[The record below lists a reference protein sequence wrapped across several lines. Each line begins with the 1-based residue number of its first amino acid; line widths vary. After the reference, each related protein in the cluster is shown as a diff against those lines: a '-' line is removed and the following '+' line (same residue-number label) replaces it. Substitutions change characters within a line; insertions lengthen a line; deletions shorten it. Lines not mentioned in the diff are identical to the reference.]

1 METSKM
7 TSEALKVRAKNLRNA
22 VEGMFRVSVTHS
34 QALELVAREE
44 NYPTWDAACA
54 SFKPSSTQDVGKIG
68 AHEVSNLSVHQML
81 APSSSSG
88 ALIVVWGVTGQGKTS
103 TVRVIVED
111 LIAQQDADKPTD
123 ILHVG
128 LKEFPYP
135 ERVSARYI
143 PGAESILRSGQI
155 TESLVVVD
163 ELRDPYAAF
172 EVVAMVLDG
181 AKVIVTLHAKSPVDR
196 LRALLKAQGM
206 GELLLERL
214 LENGQVMAITA
225 RR

>member
-1 METSKM
+1 M
-7 TSEALKVRAKNLRNA
+7 TSEALKIRAKNLRSA
-22 VEGMFRVSVTHS
+22 VENMFRVSVTHS
-34 QALELVAREE
+34 QALELVAKEE

-54 SFKPSSTQDVGKIG
+54 SFKPSNKQDV
-68 AHEVSNLSVHQML
+68 APVLSVYQML
-81 APSSSSG
+81 APSSSVG

-103 TVRVIVED
+103 TARAIVED
-111 LIAQQDADKPTD
+111 LMAKPDGDKPND

-143 PGAESILRSGQI
+143 SGAESILCSGQI

-172 EVVAMVLDG
+172 EVVAMVLAG
-181 AKVIVTLHAKSPVDR
+181 AKVILTLHAISPVDR

-206 GELLLERL
+206 GELLLDQL
-214 LENGQVMAITA
+214 LANGQILAITA
-225 RR
+225 KK